1 VAENIKE
8 TRMKAP
14 SRTPRPAAD
23 SGSAVATDAGDAH
36 YGTGEVPA
44 QRGADP
50 FTARVRAA
58 AVARV
63 AATSLRSVSREI
75 GMSATGL
82 SKFLDGNAPYL
93 PTLNR
98 LRNWY
103 LRHAAPADAG
113 LSEEDAHAALA
124 LLVHDLSPEA
134 RHAAIDEMLR
144 CMRAGYQASGHEE
157 PQWIDG
163 LIERFPVPV
172 EPPPRRHRVAAPEDS

>member
-1 VAENIKE
+1 
-8 TRMKAP
+8 MKAP
-14 SRTPRPAAD
+14 SRTPRSAAATGPAATQE
-23 SGSAVATDAGDAH
+23 ADAGDAH

-44 QRGADP
+44 QRGGDP

-144 CMRAGYQASGHEE
+144 CMRAGYQASGHDE
-157 PQWIDG
+157 PRWMDG

-172 EPPPRRHRVAAPEDS
+172 EPPPRRHRVAPPEDS

>member
-1 VAENIKE
+1 
-8 TRMKAP
+8 MKAP
-14 SRTPRPAAD
+14 SRTPRTNADGASAAD
-23 SGSAVATDAGDAH
+23 ASKPPH
-36 YGTGEVPA
+36 YGSGDVPA
-44 QRGADP
+44 QRGSDP

-58 AVARV
+58 ATARV

-103 LRHAAPADAG
+103 LRHAAPREPG

-124 LLVHDLSPEA
+124 VLVHDLSPEA
-134 RHAAIDEMLR
+134 RHAAIDEMMR
-144 CMRAGYQASGHEE
+144 CMRAGYQATGQDE
-157 PQWIDG
+157 PGWIDG
-163 LIERFPVPV
+163 MVERFPVPV
-172 EPPPRRHRVAAPEDS
+172 EPPPRRHRVATEEDA

>member
-1 VAENIKE
+1 
-8 TRMKAP
+8 MKAP
-14 SRTPRPAAD
+14 SRTPRSAAASEPAA
-23 SGSAVATDAGDAH
+23 APPADAGESH
-36 YGTGEVPA
+36 YGTGDVPA

-58 AVARV
+58 ALARV

-103 LRHAAPADAG
+103 LRHAAPTNAG

-124 LLVHDLSPEA
+124 LLVHDLTPEA

-144 CMRAGYQASGHEE
+144 CMRAGYQASGHDE
-157 PQWIDG
+157 PAWIDG

-172 EPPPRRHRVAAPEDS
+172 EPPPRRHRVAVPEDS